1 MAAGT
6 FTIYSKNND
15 ILDIGEL
22 AGATLK
28 MALCTS
34 SYTPD
39 ASVTGNYLYSN
50 ITNELSTANGYTAGG
65 STLTTVAS
73 TAITKGYKLT
83 SDNVSWTAS
92 GGSIPAWRYGVL
104 YVSGTFNG
112 KVNPLIGY
120 FLGDSTPADV
130 PATTTGTP
138 LTVTC
143 PSGGWFD
150 DTSSP

>member
-6 FTIYSKNND
+6 VTIYSKNND
-15 ILDIGEL
+15 ILDIGEIV
-22 AGATLK
+22 GATIK

-34 SYTPD
+34 TYTPD
-39 ASVTGNYLYSN
+39 ASVTGHYRYADL
-50 ITNELSTANGYTAGG
+50 TNELSTANGYTSGG
-65 STLTTVAS
+65 ATLTTLAS
-73 TAITKGYKLT
+73 TAITKGYKFA
-83 SDNVSWTAS
+83 SDNVAWTAS

-104 YVSGTFNG
+104 YISGTFNG
-112 KVNPLIGY
+112 KTNPLIGY

-130 PATTTGTP
+130 PATTTGNT
-138 LTVTC
+138 LTITC